1 MAKKNEFRQ
10 VNEESV
16 KTSLFEDNTLTG
28 KPLSEYDRPK
38 VAGTVD
44 AKEYIDELRSARHLT
59 DKDYSVRIT
68 VQG

>member
-1 MAKKNEFRQ
+1 MAKKKGSTQLNKE
-10 VNEESV
+10 V
-16 KTSLFEDNTLTG
+16 KKSLFDGNTLTG
-28 KPLSEYDRPK
+28 KPLGEYDRPK

-68 VQG
+68 VTG